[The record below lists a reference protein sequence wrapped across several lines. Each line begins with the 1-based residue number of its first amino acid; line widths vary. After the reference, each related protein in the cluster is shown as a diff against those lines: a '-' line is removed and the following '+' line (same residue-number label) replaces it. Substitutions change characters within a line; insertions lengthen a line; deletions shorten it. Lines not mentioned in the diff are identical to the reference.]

1 MKKYVWAGALCL
13 SQLIAVAG
21 TPGEMPQQN
30 ISLSAEQEGSWKTEY
45 IDPELRIESSVIV
58 YEDAAAGTK
67 HERVIFRYTNM
78 TNKQMTVS
86 FERTLTYDGVCYGCD
101 KPEKRFVVELA
112 PMETKQFSKEN
123 KDKTFYIFSKDIKN
137 TIRKKLDKYNIT
149 KIEKQVK

>member
-1 MKKYVWAGALCL
+1 MRKYVLAGALCL
-13 SQLIAVAG
+13 SQLFAAAS
-21 TPGEMPQQN
+21 TPGVMPQHT
-30 ISLSAEQEGSWKTEY
+30 ISLPAGQESTWKTEY
-45 IDPELRIESSVIV
+45 LDPQLMIESSVIV
-58 YEDAAAGTK
+58 YEDPASGIK

-112 PMETKQFSKEN
+112 PSEVKQYSKEN
-123 KDKTFYIFSKDIKN
+123 RDKTFYIFSKDIKN
-137 TIRKKLDKYNIT
+137 TIQKKLDNYHIV